1 VSRSHQNNWGGFF
14 GGGFYL
20 VVIAMT
26 FGALSCGDC
35 VETPS
40 VASIA
45 PSNAVA
51 GSSGLV
57 LIVNG
62 NHFRRDSV
70 VNWNGTA
77 RVTTFVS
84 GHQLNAA
91 IGAGDLAAPALAE
104 ITVFSPPQS
113 QPVTFGSNTA
123 SSTTSA
129 SMKADCVGGTSRAL
143 SFAVN
148 P

>member
-1 VSRSHQNNWGGFF
+1 MSGSHQNNWGGFY
-14 GGGFYL
+14 GAGFYL

-26 FGALSCGDC
+26 LGALSCGDC

-51 GSSGLV
+51 GSAGLV

-70 VNWNGTA
+70 VNWNGTTRA
-77 RVTTFVS
+77 TTFVS

-129 SMKADCVGGTSRAL
+129 SMKGDCVGGTSRAL